1 MSPAA
6 VAKLHLAGN
15 PPPEPA
21 VTPPD
26 PVPTDAMKQT
36 LNGLDA
42 MTKGKLKFELQELG
56 YSLPLPD
63 QLTRDKYDALDAL
76 LPELIKE
83 LVGDAAPTLELTPY
97 RVWSPKRHGK
107 RPSSTS
113 PRCATGTATTTPIRG
128 EATPGFPDLV
138 LIRPPSVMFLELK
151 RETGRLSP
159 TQRDIVGALE
169 NCPGVEVHVARPSDW
184 EQVCLWL
191 LLAVGLRCETTR
203 RRRHCAPCRPRSGA
217 GRDASGDHGKPA
229 GPYRPASA
237 HPCGW

>member
-1 MSPAA
+1 MDIVRVSEKLAAFRADYPATEYGLLQSFTEDHVGDVARVIGCCEVTEIATHRVLARAFGTRALRAPIPNAQGAKDTRDPDRAMTQALGRCLGLMGYADRESVEGNTDEPDETRSTVAAPPRSPAA

-26 PVPTDAMKQT
+26 PVPTDAIKKT

-83 LVGDAAPTLELTPY
+83 LVGDAAPTP
-97 RVWSPKRHGK
+97 
-107 RPSSTS
+107 
-113 PRCATGTATTTPIRG
+113 
-128 EATPGFPDLV
+128 
-138 LIRPPSVMFLELK
+138 
-151 RETGRLSP
+151 
-159 TQRDIVGALE
+159 
-169 NCPGVEVHVARPSDW
+169 N
-184 EQVCLWL
+184 
-191 LLAVGLRCETTR
+191 
-203 RRRHCAPCRPRSGA
+203 
-217 GRDASGDHGKPA
+217 
-229 GPYRPASA
+229 
-237 HPCGW
+237 